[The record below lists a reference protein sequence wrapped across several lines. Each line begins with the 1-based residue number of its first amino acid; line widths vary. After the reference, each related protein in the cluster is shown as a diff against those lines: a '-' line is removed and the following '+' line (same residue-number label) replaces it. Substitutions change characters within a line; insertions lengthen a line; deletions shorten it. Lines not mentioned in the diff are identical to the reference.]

1 MMVSENTGGLLD
13 VADLDLVGGRLC
25 LDFANTTSMRET
37 GRPRERLHR
46 YDDLVRWSVRA
57 GVLNDAEA
65 AGLTAGAAAD
75 PAEAERVLARAIE
88 LRESIFA
95 LAEAAVRGDPPPR
108 EPLDRLNG
116 VLAEGMA
123 RRRLLPGDG
132 GLRWAWADDASLDR
146 LLWPIAQSAGEVL
159 SSSEVDRVRQC
170 GDDSC
175 DWFFFDASRNGTRRW
190 CVMSD
195 CGNRAK
201 ARRHYHRSKR
211 SRDPDSAA

>member
-1 MMVSENTGGLLD
+1 MMVSENPGELLD

-37 GRPRERLHR
+37 GKPRERLHR

-57 GVLNDAEA
+57 GVLSDGEA
-65 AGLTAGAAAD
+65 AGLTARARANPAD
-75 PAEAERVLARAIE
+75 AERVLGRAIE

-95 LAEAAVRGDPPPR
+95 LADAAVRGDSPPR
-108 EPLDRLNG
+108 EALDRLNG

-132 GLRWAWADDASLDR
+132 GLQWVWADDPSLER
-146 LLWPIAQSAGEVL
+146 ILWPIAQSAAELL

-170 GDDSC
+170 GDGSC

-190 CVMSD
+190 CIMSD

-211 SRDPDSAA
+211 SHDPDTAA

>member
-1 MMVSENTGGLLD
+1 MVSEISGELLD
-13 VADLDLVGGRLC
+13 VADLELVGGRLC

-37 GRPRERLHR
+37 GKPRERLHR

-57 GVLNDAEA
+57 GVLDEAEV
-65 AGLTAGAAAD
+65 AGLTVRAEAD
-75 PAEAERVLARAIE
+75 PGEAERVLARAIE
-88 LRESIFA
+88 LREAIFA
-95 LAEAAVRGDPPPR
+95 LAAAAVRGDPPPR
-108 EPLDRLNG
+108 TALDVLNG

-132 GLRWAWADDASLDR
+132 GLRWTWADDPSLDR
-146 LLWPIAQSAGEVL
+146 ILWPIAQSAAELL
-159 SSSEVDRVRQC
+159 SSSEVGRVRQC

-190 CVMSD
+190 CIMSD

-201 ARRHYHRSKR
+201 ARRHYHRTKR
-211 SRDPDSAA
+211 SADPESAE